1 MCNKSR
7 TRLFDLSKQTFPSHV
22 SEVDYYL
29 RFYRCQYRNSRALL
43 PVIQYNYFLHKL
55 SFKLKEKATLK
66 NFAIFTGKH
75 LCLLKTDSFIKKRL
89 QHRCFPVNIAKCFVL
104 RLSLGS
110 HLRVPSQGPTLGSH
124 FRVPPQRPTVGSHLR
139 VPRQGLCLPFSG
151 SHSV

>member
-66 NFAIFTGKH
+66 SFAGKH

-89 QHRCFPVNIAKCFVL
+89 QRRCFPVNCEMFCPVTQPRVPPQGPI
-104 RLSLGS
+104 LGS
-110 HLRVPSQGPTLGSH
+110 HP
-124 FRVPPQRPTVGSHLR
+124 RVPPQRPTLGSHLR
-139 VPRQGLCLPFSG
+139 VPRQGLCLPFCG